1 MKAARKMMVMVI
13 MFVMIFSVGII
24 PAEAA
29 AKSPA
34 VKQCETVEKR
44 IKKAYKHVKIVKRTK
59 NNDDRFWSIIEHR
72 KGKKYYVVERIAGT
86 VTNSKKDG
94 RDANG
99 YYISY
104 KRVKGVKAGSKVISY
119 FVYSRSNNY
128 CDDIIARYDVVIKK
142 QKK

>member
-34 VKQCETVEKR
+34 EKR
-44 IKKAYKHVKIVKRTK
+44 IKKAYKHVKIVKHTK

-142 QKK
+142 QKEQINTY

>member
-1 MKAARKMMVMVI
+1 MKVARKI
-13 MFVMIFSVGII
+13 MIVVTMFIMILSVGTI

-29 AKSPA
+29 AKSPS

-44 IKKAYKHVKIVKRTK
+44 IKKAYKHVKIVKHTK
-59 NNDDRFWSIIEHR
+59 NNDDRFWYVVEHR
-72 KGKKYYVVERIAGT
+72 KGKKYYIVEKITGT

-94 RDANG
+94 KDANG

-104 KRVKGVKAGSKVISY
+104 KRVKGVKSGSKVTSY
-119 FVYSRSNNY
+119 FVYSRGNNY

-142 QKK
+142 

>member
-44 IKKAYKHVKIVKRTK
+44 IKKAYKHVKIVRHTK
-59 NNDDRFWSIIEHR
+59 NNDDRFGALQSIEKARNIMLWSGLPEQSRTARKTGETQTVII
-72 KGKKYYVVERIAGT
+72 
-86 VTNSKKDG
+86 S
-94 RDANG
+94 
-99 YYISY
+99 
-104 KRVKGVKAGSKVISY
+104 VISE
-119 FVYSRSNNY
+119 
-128 CDDIIARYDVVIKK
+128 
-142 QKK
+142 

>member
-1 MKAARKMMVMVI
+1 MITARKIKIVVMMFI
-13 MFVMIFSVGII
+13 MIFSVGAI
-24 PAEAA
+24 PAEAS

-44 IKKAYKHVKIVKRTK
+44 IKKAYKHVKIINHTK
-59 NNDDRFWSIIEHR
+59 NNDDRFWHVIEHR

-104 KRVKGVKAGSKVISY
+104 KRVNGVKAGSKVISY

-142 QKK
+142 